1 MKTRFLTGSVVAVA
15 AVVWSAWASAQESP
29 VQYFSQEV
37 DILMRLREPDQ
48 TLEKLAALAN
58 TIQPGAGDAV
68 KGQTAALGQAISNP
82 TLTGVDQSRDWYV
95 GVYGQ
100 QDGAP
105 IMVFAIP
112 AIKAEDMISALGP
125 DVKTQVH
132 DRWVLYTD
140 GEEIPKSERATS
152 LVSILSAPAQAN
164 LNTGDFSLV
173 VNAAHLVD
181 LYAEQLDL
189 AQDKVLELLNS
200 LRFLP
205 QQSGI
210 NMQAV
215 VDVYGT
221 LAEGLFQAV
230 EDAKTYSLSFSL
242 SETGLALDQLV
253 EFDQDSASSEFLAHQ
268 TTSNMA
274 LIEKLPAGA
283 PLYYG
288 FSGMSKELTRFGL
301 KMSLSMLED
310 NSEAKQLD
318 QLMSQL
324 DGVEFGS
331 IVASLNIADTATG
344 MLVASGIA
352 EVNPAEKFKEFSRS
366 MLAALGQM
374 KTPGFKQ
381 DTEIQKDAET
391 YDAHKGD
398 VVTVKQEFS
407 EELDPTGMQARIQQM
422 MFGEQGM
429 QSRLVYLNDKYAST
443 LGGGQAAMAALLSD
457 LNSSKS
463 NGLKKPRA
471 DLMEKVNLL
480 VFLDLPGLVA
490 RGLKAA
496 SHVEGIPLQ
505 INAEM
510 IDSLNLPASFISY
523 AAAAEPN
530 QIRIQTR
537 VPAEQL
543 VGMAKLV
550 MLIASSGRPA
560 F

>member
-1 MKTRFLTGSVVAVA
+1 MKTRFLTGSVVALA
-15 AVVWSAWASAQESP
+15 AVVWSSCVSAQESP

-48 TLEKLAALAN
+48 TLEKVAALVN
-58 TIQPGAGDAV
+58 KIQPGAGDAIRA
-68 KGQTAALGQAISNP
+68 QATALGQAISNP

-95 GVYGQ
+95 GVYAQ
-100 QDGAP
+100 QDDDP

-132 DRWVLYTD
+132 ERWVLYTD

-152 LVSILSAPAQAN
+152 VVSILSPNALAN
-164 LNTGDFSLV
+164 LNNGDFSLV
-173 VNAAHLVD
+173 VNAAHLAEV
-181 LYAEQLDL
+181 YEEQLGL

-205 QQSGI
+205 QQTGI

-215 VDVYGT
+215 VDMYGT
-221 LAEGLFQAV
+221 LAEAMFQAV
-230 EDAKTYSLSFSL
+230 DDAKTYSLSLSL
-242 SETGLALDQLV
+242 SETGLAVDQLV
-253 EFDQDSASSEFLAHQ
+253 EFDENSASSEFLARQ
-268 TTSNMA
+268 STSTMA
-274 LIEKLPAGA
+274 LMEKLPAGA

-288 FSGMSKELTRFGL
+288 FSGLSKELTRFGL

-310 NSEAKQLD
+310 DSETKQLD

-331 IVASLNIADTATG
+331 IVASLNIADAASG
-344 MLVASGIA
+344 MLLGSGIA
-352 EVNPAEKFKEFSRS
+352 EVKPVEKFREFSRS

-381 DTEIQKDAET
+381 ETDIQKDAET

-407 EELDPTGMQARIQQM
+407 EELDPTGMQTRLQQI
-422 MFGEQGM
+422 MFGEHGM
-429 QSRLVYLNDKYAST
+429 QSRFVYLDDKYAST
-443 LGGGQAAMAALLSD
+443 VGGGQQAMAALLSD
-457 LNSSKS
+457 LSSSRS
-463 NGLKKPRA
+463 NGLKKQRA
-471 DLMEKVNLL
+471 ELMENVNLL
-480 VFLDLPGLVA
+480 VFLDLPGLIA
-490 RGLKAA
+490 KGLKAA
-496 SHVEGIPLQ
+496 SHVEGLPLQ
-505 INAEM
+505 ISAEM

-523 AAAAEPN
+523 AAAAESN
-530 QIRIQTR
+530 QVRIQTR
-537 VPAEQL
+537 VPVEQM
-543 VGMAKLV
+543 VGVAKLA
-550 MLIASSGRPA
+550 MLIASSGQPA

>member
-1 MKTRFLTGSVVAVA
+1 MKTRFLTGSVVAVV
-15 AVVWSAWASAQESP
+15 AVVWSACVSAQESP

-48 TLEKLAALAN
+48 TLEKVAALVN
-58 TIQPGAGDAV
+58 KIQPGAGDAIR
-68 KGQTAALGQAISNP
+68 GQAAALGQAISNP

-95 GVYGQ
+95 GVYAQ
-100 QDGAP
+100 QDDDP

-132 DRWVLYTD
+132 ERWVLYTD

-152 LVSILSAPAQAN
+152 VVSILSPKALAN
-164 LNTGDFSLV
+164 LNSGDFSLV
-173 VNAAHLVD
+173 VNAAHLADV
-181 LYAEQLDL
+181 YEEQLDL

-205 QQSGI
+205 QQTGI

-215 VDVYGT
+215 VDMYGT
-221 LAEGLFQAV
+221 LAEAVFQAV
-230 EDAKTYSLSFSL
+230 DDAKTYSLSLSL
-242 SETGLALDQLV
+242 SETGLAVDQLV
-253 EFDQDSASSEFLAHQ
+253 EFDENSASSEFLARQ
-268 TTSNMA
+268 STSTMA
-274 LIEKLPAGA
+274 LMEKLPAGA

-288 FSGMSKELTRFGL
+288 FSGLSKELTRFGL

-310 NSEAKQLD
+310 DSETKQLD

-331 IVASLNIADTATG
+331 IVASLNIADAASG
-344 MLVASGIA
+344 MLLGSGIA
-352 EVNPAEKFKEFSRS
+352 EVKPVEKFREFSRS

-381 DTEIQKDAET
+381 ETDIQKDAET
-391 YDAHKGD
+391 YGAHKGD

-407 EELDPTGMQARIQQM
+407 EELDPTGMQTRLQQI
-422 MFGEQGM
+422 MFGEHGM
-429 QSRLVYLNDKYAST
+429 QSRFVYLDDKYAST
-443 LGGGQAAMAALLSD
+443 LGGGQQAMTALLSD
-457 LNSSKS
+457 LSSSRS
-463 NGLKKPRA
+463 NGLKKQRA
-471 DLMEKVNLL
+471 ELMEKVNLL
-480 VFLDLPGLVA
+480 VFLDLPGLIA
-490 RGLKAA
+490 KGLKAA
-496 SHVEGIPLQ
+496 SHVEGLPLQ
-505 INAEM
+505 ISAEM

-530 QIRIQTR
+530 QVRIQTR
-537 VPAEQL
+537 VPVEQM
-543 VGMAKLV
+543 VGVAKLA